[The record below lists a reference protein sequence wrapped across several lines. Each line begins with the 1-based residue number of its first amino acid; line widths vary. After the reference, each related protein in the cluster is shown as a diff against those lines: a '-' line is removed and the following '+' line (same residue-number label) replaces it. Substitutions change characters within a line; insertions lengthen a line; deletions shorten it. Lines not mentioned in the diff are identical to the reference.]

1 MKKSKSHAKTH
12 RRGIFDSL
20 VSSLSTFLWP
30 VATPFSSAPAR
41 SWIEAT
47 FHKREC
53 VRFIAHTQHTKDE
66 QR

>member
-1 MKKSKSHAKTH
+1 MTLKKSDILQFSQK
-12 RRGIFDSL
+12 
-20 VSSLSTFLWP
+20 LSGSFQELCTIRKKKKNKDE
-30 VATPFSSAPAR
+30 APAR